1 MNITWNKKWK
11 SVLVWVSAYLNFLAL
26 VLVGGYFYVKNEDEE
41 LQTAA
46 KHAFIVTIIFA
57 AISAFFSIF
66 NYIGGLTD
74 NYYSSTAYEFYTTC
88 NSIVSIAK
96 IIVFAVFVVLALVK
110 KSAPVPT
117 EEAQSKENE
126 QA

>member
-1 MNITWNKKWK
+1 MNNVWNKKWK
-11 SVLVWVSAYLNFLAL
+11 SVLVWVSGYLNFLAL
-26 VLVGGYFYVKNEDEE
+26 VLVGGFFYVKNEDEE

-66 NYIGGLTD
+66 NYIGGLTN
-74 NYYSSTAYEFYTTC
+74 NYYSSDAYEFYSTC
-88 NSIVSIAK
+88 NTIVGIAK
-96 IIVFAVFVVLALVK
+96 IIVYAVFVVLALVK
-110 KSAPVPT
+110 KRAPAPAENT
-117 EEAQSKENE
+117 QSNENE